1 MYILL
6 TIHTLLS
13 NYVLHPIF
21 KPVILVGSDHL
32 TQIITK
38 TCPEVTQFWKSSVDV
53 SQVIPSCL
61 LLVSGIDL

>member
-38 TCPEVTQFWKSSVDV
+38 TCPEVTQFWKSFVDV
-53 SQVIPSCL
+53 S
-61 LLVSGIDL
+61 